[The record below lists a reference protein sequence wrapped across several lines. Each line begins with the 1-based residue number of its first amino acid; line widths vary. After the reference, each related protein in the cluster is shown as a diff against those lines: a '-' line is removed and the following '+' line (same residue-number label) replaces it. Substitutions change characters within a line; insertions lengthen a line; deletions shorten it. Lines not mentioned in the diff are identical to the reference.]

1 MRENESIILWRT
13 DVHETEFLTC
23 NIQQPAPYFKTD
35 IVDNMSS
42 ESFITRFYDSLIRSY
57 DRCYPPNP
65 TIVGHTGNDRVDN
78 LMKKIIAG
86 ANQLDIINQET
97 FKRNGREHKDY

>member
-42 ESFITRFYDSLIRSY
+42 EFFIMRFTNID
-57 DRCYPPNP
+57 YPPHF
-65 TIVGHTGNDRVDN
+65 TAGNYVENNYIDN
-78 LMKKIIAG
+78 LMKKILAG
-86 ANQLDIINQET
+86 SNQIDIINQET